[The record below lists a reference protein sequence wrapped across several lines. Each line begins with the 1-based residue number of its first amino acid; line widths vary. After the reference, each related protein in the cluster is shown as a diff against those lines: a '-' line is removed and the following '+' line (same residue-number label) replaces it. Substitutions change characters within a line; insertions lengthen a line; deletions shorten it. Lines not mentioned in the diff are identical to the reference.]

1 MSIQSEITLLNN
13 TKEAIKDAIK
23 SKGVMVASTDPFAI
37 YPTRIGQISSTPG
50 DKENLFKALVERTYT
65 TLEVPYGTE
74 VIRNFCFYDND
85 VVTSITLPET
95 LKSIKKEAFYSC
107 GNLTSITIP
116 ANVTYIGEKAF
127 QYCTSLTS
135 ITCLGTVPA
144 TLAGTSIYVFD
155 NTNNCP
161 IYVPE
166 DSVDAYKAAWTKYAD
181 RIQEMASTRKGRVH
195 YKDGT
200 TADIPLNGNSTL
212 YANELESLIVDGN
225 PIVGLEVSNQCTQ
238 IAKNSGGSNYGF
250 VHCAPE
256 LSWVM
261 ASNTVKTLGVE
272 VFDSCQYI
280 TSLDDIQLPGVTGY
294 PIWTFGHCRGLTDVN
309 IPEGIQ
315 VVMSECFYNCQNISS
330 LHIPSTVS
338 GFNDYIHKQDGIG
351 ATYTPLTSITVDPN
365 NTTYTSVGNCL
376 IRLYNGGYRLVLG
389 CSTSVIPT
397 DLSNLLIEANAFAN
411 NVQGNSRDYTVP
423 ANVATIGYNAFGNAN
438 SVTMLS
444 STPCTLYSNAF
455 GNAFPIYVP
464 SGSLETYLADS
475 SWAVY
480 EDRLFERGVAK
491 WTEQSYQCEVD
502 ETDTKT
508 GMVTVVEQD
517 TNPTSST
524 YGQTRQRIYEDLE
537 KCNPS
542 GNTFSKITQLAD
554 ATTGKYIVVYDNG
567 DGTGLAL
574 KASLIKNTSSTSN
587 GINANN
593 NFIDVSISDGDVFLS
608 EEDTSTTAFD
618 YDGNYISWTDPDT
631 ETAYR
636 LCGRSSGAAFE
647 YSIPNHNV
655 QPASTTYGF
664 SFKDNLNNRL
674 IALFTNSTSGAQKF
688 RWDSSSS
695 ATLNGV
701 GIYKLN

>member
-1 MSIQSEITLLNN
+1 MSIQSEIALLQN
-13 TKEAIKDAIK
+13 TKADLRNAIME
-23 SKGVMVASTDPFAI
+23 KGVIVTVNDPFAI
-37 YPTRIGQISSTPG
+37 YPTKISQISLTAGDRDALFTDILERDITSIDIPEGTSKIDEAVFRYCTQMTTVTIPST
-50 DKENLFKALVERTYT
+50 
-65 TLEVPYGTE
+65 
-74 VIRNFCFYDND
+74 
-85 VVTSITLPET
+85 VTSIG
-95 LKSIKKEAFYSC
+95 YQ
-107 GNLTSITIP
+107 
-116 ANVTYIGEKAF
+116 AF
-127 QYCTSLTS
+127 QYCSALQS
-135 ITCLGTVPA
+135 ITIFATIPPTVDTA
-144 TLAGTSIYVFD
+144 AFQY
-155 NTNNCP
+155 TNNCP

-166 DSVDAYKAAWTKYAD
+166 DSVDAYKTAWPQYAD

-195 YKDGT
+195 YQDGT
-200 TADIPLNGNSTL
+200 TADIPLNGSSIL
-212 YANELESLIVDGN
+212 YATELENLIVDGN
-225 PIVGLEVSNQCTQ
+225 PIVGLEVSNQCT
-238 IAKNSGGSNYGF
+238 IINSGGGSNYGF
-250 VHCAPE
+250 WYYAPE
-256 LSWVM
+256 LSWVR
-261 ASNTVKTLGVE
+261 ASSTVTGLTSY
-272 VFDSCQYI
+272 VFDSCDYI
-280 TSLDDIQLPGVTGY
+280 TSLDDIQLPGVTNY
-294 PIWTFGHCRGLTDVN
+294 PSYTFQSCLGLTDAN

-315 VVMSECFYNCQNISS
+315 IVNNECFHSCQTLSS
-330 LHIPSTVS
+330 IHIPSTLTE
-338 GFNDYIHKQDGIG
+338 FNDYIQKQNSLPY
-351 ATYTPLTSITVDPN
+351 APLTSITVDPN

-376 IRLYNGGYRLVLG
+376 IQSYNGVYRLVLG

-397 DLSNLLIEANAFAN
+397 DLSNLYIMANAFAN

-491 WTEQSYQCEVD
+491 WTEQSYTCEVD
-502 ETDTKT
+502 ATDTKT
-508 GMVTVVEQD
+508 GMVTVVEKD

-524 YGQTRQRIYEDLE
+524 YNTTRTRTYEDLE
-537 KCNPS
+537 RCNPS

-554 ATTGKYIVVYDNG
+554 ATTGKYIVVYNNG

-574 KASLIKNTSSTSN
+574 NASLIKNTGSTTN

-593 NFIDVSISDGDVFLS
+593 NFIDVTIGN
-608 EEDTSTTAFD
+608 DTITADATIMNAAAD
-618 YDGNYISWTDPDT
+618 YDADNKTLSWTDPDT
-631 ETAYR
+631 ETTYR

-647 YSIPNHNV
+647 YSSPNHQV
-655 QPASTTYGF
+655 EPASTTYGF
-664 SFKDNLNNRL
+664 SFKDNSNSRL
-674 IALFTNSTSGAQKF
+674 IALFTSSTSGAQKF